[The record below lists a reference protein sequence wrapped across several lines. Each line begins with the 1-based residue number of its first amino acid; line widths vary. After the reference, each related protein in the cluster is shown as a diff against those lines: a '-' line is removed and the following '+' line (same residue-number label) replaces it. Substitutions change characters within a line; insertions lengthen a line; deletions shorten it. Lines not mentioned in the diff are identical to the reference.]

1 MDTNSGNEFSQM
13 FNASPVQAPAQEQ
26 AAPVVALDAISSPA
40 PEANP
45 VSVPAQEPAR
55 DAPRMVPLP
64 ELDKVRERAR
74 AAESQVTQLSEAVRF
89 LTAQQQQY
97 QQSQQQRQQPAID
110 PLIDPEAAYIA
121 LQQRMEHGLHAVQQ
135 NFDSRLEAMRLTA
148 SLDSASK
155 TYGRELVEEASK
167 AAFDRGLDGHF
178 ASRANPHE
186 EAVSW
191 YQAERLKNEVGN
203 DPAAYKERVKAEL
216 RAELLAELRA
226 GTPAPQNLPPS
237 LASATKA
244 SSMMEVVPDAR
255 DFFKS
260 MMTHKRG

>member
-1 MDTNSGNEFSQM
+1 MEKDPMDTNSGNEFSQM
-13 FNASPVQAPAQEQ
+13 FNNSSAPAPAQEQ
-26 AAPVVALDAISSPA
+26 ATPVVALGETSAPA

-45 VSVPAQEPAR
+45 VPVPAQEPVR
-55 DAPRMVPLP
+55 ESPRMVPLP

-74 AAESQVTQLSEAVRF
+74 AAESQVSKLSEAVRF

-97 QQSQQQRQQPAID
+97 QQPAID
-110 PLIDPEAAYIA
+110 PLVDPEAAYIA
-121 LQQRMEHGLHAVQQ
+121 LQQRMEHGLQAVQQ
-135 NFDSRLEAMRLTA
+135 NFDSRLEAMRLTS
-148 SLDSASK
+148 SLESASK
-155 TYGRELVEEASK
+155 TYGRELVEEASR
-167 AAFDRGLDGHF
+167 AAFERGLDGHF

-244 SSMMEVVPDAR
+244 SSTMEVVPDAR